1 MNTAIKRELLE
12 KIKQYRK
19 IIISRHLRPDGDAV
33 GSTLGLKG
41 MLKLTYPEKEVLV
54 INGDYGGYTAFLG
67 QEDAQ
72 RDDEYYADAL
82 SIIIDTGT
90 PDRISNKKYSL
101 AKEVAVIDHHIEPEP
116 FGDISWV
123 EPDRSSACE
132 MIADFYAA
140 FKDELKMDADAATKI
155 YAGMVT
161 DSGRFRYES
170 VTGET
175 LRLAAMLM
183 DMGIDLERLY
193 ANLYLSEYEELKYH
207 SFVLNKMRLTKNGV
221 AHFYISLD
229 AQKKFGLTAEQAC
242 EAVSYL
248 GGLKG
253 SIIWLAFIENA
264 DGTVRVRLRSR
275 FVTVNKLA
283 EKYGGG
289 GHACASGAT
298 LKNRYGIRKVLAD
311 ADELIAEYK
320 ANNTDWM

>member
-1 MNTAIKRELLE
+1 MNTAIKRKLLE

-90 PDRISNKKYSL
+90 PDRISNKKHSL

-175 LRLAAMLM
+175 LRLAAMLI

-289 GHACASGAT
+289 GHACARGAT
-298 LKNRYGIRKVLAD
+298 LKNRIRKVLAD
-311 ADELIAEYK
+311 ADGLIAEYK

>member
-1 MNTAIKRELLE
+1 
-12 KIKQYRK
+12 
-19 IIISRHLRPDGDAV
+19 
-33 GSTLGLKG
+33 
-41 MLKLTYPEKEVLV
+41 
-54 INGDYGGYTAFLG
+54 
-67 QEDAQ
+67 
-72 RDDEYYADAL
+72 
-82 SIIIDTGT
+82 
-90 PDRISNKKYSL
+90 
-101 AKEVAVIDHHIEPEP
+101 
-116 FGDISWV
+116 
-123 EPDRSSACE
+123 
-132 MIADFYAA
+132 
-140 FKDELKMDADAATKI
+140 
-155 YAGMVT
+155 
-161 DSGRFRYES
+161 
-170 VTGET
+170 
-175 LRLAAMLM
+175 MLM

-289 GHACASGAT
+289 GHAWRKRGHAEKPLRHKEGACRCGRTDCRIQGEQHGLDVTKNGKICQT
-298 LKNRYGIRKVLAD
+298 LSV
-311 ADELIAEYK
+311 
-320 ANNTDWM
+320 

>member
-41 MLKLTYPEKEVLV
+41 ILKLTYPEKEVLV

-82 SIIIDTGT
+82 SSLLDTGT

-116 FGDISWV
+116 FGNVSWV

-140 FKDELKMDADAATKI
+140 FKDELNMDADAATKI

-175 LRLAAMLM
+175 LRLAALLI
-183 DMGIDLERLY
+183 DMGIDLESHY

-229 AQKKFGLTAEQAC
+229 AQKKFGLTAEQ
-242 EAVSYL
+242 
-248 GGLKG
+248 
-253 SIIWLAFIENA
+253 
-264 DGTVRVRLRSR
+264 D
-275 FVTVNKLA
+275 
-283 EKYGGG
+283 
-289 GHACASGAT
+289 
-298 LKNRYGIRKVLAD
+298 
-311 ADELIAEYK
+311 
-320 ANNTDWM
+320 

>member
-1 MNTAIKRELLE
+1 M
-12 KIKQYRK
+12 
-19 IIISRHLRPDGDAV
+19 DAV
-33 GSTLGLKG
+33 SDDMYAGALA
-41 MLKLTYPEKEVLV
+41 V
-54 INGDYGGYTAFLG
+54 ILDCGGASLI
-67 QEDAQ
+67 
-72 RDDEYYADAL
+72 
-82 SIIIDTGT
+82 SDT
-90 PDRISNKKYSL
+90 RYSL
-101 AKEVAVIDHHIEPEP
+101 AKTTVRLDHHL
-116 FGDISWV
+116 FTG
-123 EPDRSSACE
+123 R
-132 MIADFYAA
+132 IADTEVIRPEYESCCGIVTALAMEAGFTLDKTTAKA
-140 FKDELKMDADAATKI
+140 LFT
-155 YAGMVT
+155 GMVT

-311 ADELIAEYK
+311 ADGLIAEYK

>member
-1 MNTAIKRELLE
+1 MNTAIKRKLLE

-90 PDRISNKKYSL
+90 PDRISNKKHSL

-175 LRLAAMLM
+175 LRLAAMLI

-289 GHACASGAT
+289 GHACARGAT

-311 ADELIAEYK
+311 ADGLIAEYK